1 MDTPRPSPGTN
12 RTRRVP
18 RQLLSDAQAWAF
30 APPGCAARDVHC
42 LLEPWSSCSLAALRR
57 APANASAPAPAPAE
71 PRPFGAMPFAA
82 AEPEAALGAPA
93 LLGPGGFWARGRLW
107 LRVQAVRALFRVRA
121 PLVAALGLDALLAEL
136 RLAHDTGGPP
146 PLPTVAPTHVPTVH
160 ALC

>member
-1 MDTPRPSPGTN
+1 M
-12 RTRRVP
+12 
-18 RQLLSDAQAWAF
+18 LSDAQAWAF

-146 PLPTVAPTHVPTVH
+146 PSLLLPLPMSLLYTPSVDNS
-160 ALC
+160 